1 VELVQC
7 LVLVSL
13 NNSFHNVLVN
23 TGSRSLRMDS
33 GTPWSLTMVSKKAL
47 VTVVAEYEWP
57 RVRKWVYLENWPATI
72 RITDLPP
79 TLGKPSTKLSAMS
92 RHTLVGTANGCRR
105 PTEWRWLVRTVVD
118 EVMNQ
123 VVVAR
128 REEGDV

>member
-1 VELVQC
+1 VQC

-13 NNSFHNVLVN
+13 NNSFHNILVN
-23 TGSRSLRMDS
+23 TGPRSLRMDS

-57 RVRKWVYLENWPATI
+57 RVRKWVYLENWSTTI

-79 TLGKPSTKLSAMS
+79 TLGKPSMKLSAMS
-92 RHTLVGTANGCRR
+92 HHTLVGTANGYRR
-105 PTEWRWLVRTVVD
+105 PTGWSWLVRTVVD
-118 EVMNQ
+118 EVVNQ

-128 REEGDV
+128 REGDV